1 MYIFVQ
7 ALCPSLVVEV
17 GTLIRASVCYHI
29 RYAQNNLFWFASDVS
44 LSVYIRLKVVMM
56 YSRSCACIWLYV
68 LKLCCVDVSYLRQ
81 VAIAVIALRFCYV

>member
-7 ALCPSLVVEV
+7 ALYPSLVVEV

-44 LSVYIRLKVVMM
+44 FSVYIRFKVVMM
-56 YSRSCACIWLYV
+56 YSKLCAYILVYL
-68 LKLCCVDVSYLRQ
+68 LKLCGVDVS
-81 VAIAVIALRFCYV
+81 FCVR